1 MYKEKFSGITRKI
14 NSIDISYRAEL
25 EMDEL
30 NRAILIIH
38 KVIPEMAKN
47 LEDNEDKNT
56 LILQLDNDD
65 YLCIFGAY
73 VRKATYSTKLVENV
87 PEETTAEVMLLSSS
101 IIKGKRMFS
110 EEDGF
115 KKLRFEITSGHELI
129 GSCPFDLN
137 TGYDRIQRHE
147 KVEIPMEC
155 KHISVDTILGK
166 LDFVVFPRY
175 WFKRES
181 FSIGFS
187 HYILL
192 TSKVPILIS
201 DFHKTLKQITDFFS
215 LLCGEQVTINKLSL
229 IEENQEGIDIYEYL
243 GYCNFKRSILST
255 LDNSGMDTNNFKSI
269 SIFKITDFPDLK
281 EALNYWFEHYE
292 ALYNAQQAYNRILLD
307 ENVKIITVNKYLAA
321 MQLIEGYSQA
331 YADEKEAVKD
341 FKKRKEEIIAK
352 LQDEDDKDYIETGL
366 MMPGITF
373 REAIIN
379 YYLKGISI
387 FKITNEGEFRE
398 AYKTIISKIVNDR
411 NFYTHSSKRL
421 KPKLD
426 FDELMDIA
434 AVTKELYRCLILNSM
449 GIEKELICYRFY
461 HNRAMYSWVY
471 KVFQIKIEGEGKL
484 PDFDREMW
492 HFFDP
497 KDD

>member
-1 MYKEKFSGITRKI
+1 MYKEKFSGIICKI
-14 NSIDISYRAEL
+14 NSIDISCRAEL

-38 KVIPEMAKN
+38 KVIPEIAKN

-56 LILQLDNDD
+56 IILQLDNDN

-73 VRKATYSTKLVENV
+73 VRRATYSTRFVENV
-87 PEETTAEVMLLSSS
+87 PEDTTAEVILLSTSM
-101 IIKGKRMFS
+101 INGKRIFS
-110 EEDGF
+110 EKDRF
-115 KKLRFEITSGHELI
+115 KKFRFEITSGHELI
-129 GSCPFDLN
+129 GKCPFDLN
-137 TGYDRIQRHE
+137 TGYGSIQRHE

-155 KHISVDTILGK
+155 KHISIDTILGK
-166 LDFVVFPRY
+166 LDFEVFPRY

-187 HYILL
+187 HCIFL
-192 TSKVPILIS
+192 TLRVPILIS
-201 DFHKTLKQITDFFS
+201 DFHRTLKQITDFFS

-229 IEENQEGIDIYEYL
+229 IEENQEEIDIHEYL
-243 GYCNFKRSILST
+243 GYCNFKRNILST

-269 SIFKITDFPDLK
+269 SIFKVTDFPDLK

-292 ALYNAQQAYNRILLD
+292 ALYNAQQAYSRILLD
-307 ENVKIITVNKYLAA
+307 ENLKIVTVNKYLAA

-331 YADEKEAVKD
+331 YVDEKEAVKD

-387 FKITNEGEFRE
+387 FKIISEEKFNES
-398 AYKTIISKIVNDR
+398 YKTIISKIVSDR
-411 NFYTHSSKRL
+411 NFYTHSSKRI
-421 KPKLD
+421 KPKLN

-434 AVTKELYRCLILNSM
+434 AVTKELYRCLVLNSM
-449 GIEKELICYRFY
+449 GIGKELICYRFC
-461 HNRAMYSWVY
+461 HSRKMQSLIY
-471 KVFQIKIEGEGKL
+471 KVFQIETKIDGGL
-484 PDFDREMW
+484 PDFDREMY